1 MQTIVK
7 LITFTIGVTLVF
19 SACSNNQPT
28 EISKNNFEEKEMK
41 KEALDAIKVV
51 GGAFQKTLSSKI
63 SNGGLPN
70 AATFCSTNSHD
81 LAQEVFKTLPQGISL
96 KRITSK
102 PRNPN
107 NKASKEELL
116 VLNQLKNNFEK
127 NQSLDMIVKQK
138 SPNHYQVYKPI
149 KVDAICLKC
158 HGTNTIRDEK
168 AYDIILKMYPTDKAI
183 GYALNDFRGA
193 FLVDIIK

>member
-28 EISKNNFEEKEMK
+28 KISKNNFEEKQIK

-70 AATFCSTNSHD
+70 AATFVQQI
-81 LAQEVFKTLPQGISL
+81 L
-96 KRITSK
+96 
-102 PRNPN
+102 
-107 NKASKEELL
+107 
-116 VLNQLKNNFEK
+116 
-127 NQSLDMIVKQK
+127 MI
-138 SPNHYQVYKPI
+138 
-149 KVDAICLKC
+149 
-158 HGTNTIRDEK
+158 
-168 AYDIILKMYPTDKAI
+168 
-183 GYALNDFRGA
+183 
-193 FLVDIIK
+193 